1 MNQNSVDLVLIG
13 DSLTFGYGVPKK
25 DSWVYKLQEKYPYK
39 NILNKGINGDTTSSM
54 LTRYYKDVL
63 IKKPKNIF
71 IMGGTNDLLSG
82 RNVDYIVK
90 NIEIMIKEGLENNSN
105 IIVGIP
111 PIIIKD
117 LAETLFMPSNYYKNC
132 DENLSS
138 LRESIINLQKKYP
151 FKYIDFYTL
160 TKNHV
165 LSEKIFLDGIH
176 LNIKGNTLLLNCFLD
191 VF

>member
-25 DSWVYKLQEKYPYK
+25 ASWVYKLQEKYPYK

-90 NIEIMIKEGLENNSN
+90 NIEIMIKEGLENTSN

-117 LAETLFMPSNYYKNC
+117 LAETLFIPSNYYKNC